1 MKKRT
6 IWVLVA
12 AMVLTFAALIVI
24 QGRYVLLNVELLN
37 NQFNESVRRSLFQT
51 VKIIEENEALNY
63 LAKTLGYEEPQE
75 QATDRMELEEQHQL
89 LKRRIDSLAASKEF
103 TKKRGLLPA
112 ESRRSTI
119 EETSR
124 YLQERYQQNFSRSR
138 TILDQAVFRWLKG
151 TEEKN
156 ILERLDVDDLAEIL
170 ETALHNNGID
180 IPFQYSI
187 VDKQGRIVYKQPSG
201 GKVSENIIRK
211 DEAVFTQRL
220 FPFEDASNPCFL
232 QVFFPHRHDYA
243 VYSLRLVLPSVV
255 LVFLI
260 LLVYVV
266 TIIVIFRQKNL
277 NTMKSDFINNMTHE
291 LKTPISTISLAAQM
305 LQEQDVAN
313 RSPESL
319 KQIATVI
326 RDESKRL
333 SIQVEKVLQMAM
345 FEKENSTLKLTEVNI
360 NALITDVIGSFS
372 LKVASKGGR
381 VITRLE
387 ATDDVALVDEVHFTN
402 VIFNLMDNALKYC
415 GDKTLLLT
423 VETYNVKD
431 NLVITIEDNGIGI
444 SKDDQKRI
452 FEKFYR
458 VSTGNLHNVKG
469 FGLGLAYVKKIVTEH
484 KGTIKVESEP
494 NIGTKFIITIPIL
507 KNYEL

>member
-37 NQFNESVRRSLFQT
+37 NQFDESVRRSLFQT

-75 QATDRMELEEQHQL
+75 QATNGMELEEQHQL
-89 LKRRIDSLAASKEF
+89 LKRRIDSLVASKEF
-103 TKKRGLLPA
+103 TKKRGLVST

-151 TEEKN
+151 TEETN
-156 ILERLDVDDLAEIL
+156 ILERLDFDDLAETL
-170 ETALHNNGID
+170 QTALRNNGID

-187 VDKQGRIVYKQPSG
+187 VDKQGRIVYKQPSDG
-201 GKVSENIIRK
+201 AAEDIIRK

-266 TIIVIFRQKNL
+266 TIIVILRQKNL

-305 LQEQDVAN
+305 LQEQDMAN

-319 KQIATVI
+319 KQIASVI

-333 SIQVEKVLQMAM
+333 SIQVEKVLQMAL
-345 FEKENSTLKLTEVNI
+345 FEKENSTLKLTEMNI
-360 NALITDVIGSFS
+360 NSLINDVISTFS

-381 VITRLE
+381 IITRLN
-387 ATDDVALVDEVHFTN
+387 AADDMALVDEVHFTN
-402 VIFNLMDNALKYC
+402 VIFNLMDNALKYR

-431 NLVITIEDNGIGI
+431 NLVISIEDNGIGI
-444 SKDDQKRI
+444 SKEDQKRI

-494 NIGTKFIITIPIL
+494 GIGTKFIITIPIL
-507 KNYEL
+507 KNNEL

>member
-37 NQFNESVRRSLFQT
+37 NQFDESVRRSLFQT

-75 QATDRMELEEQHQL
+75 QATNGMELEEQHQL
-89 LKRRIDSLAASKEF
+89 LKRRIDSLVASKEF
-103 TKKRGLLPA
+103 TKKRGLVST

-151 TEEKN
+151 TEETN
-156 ILERLDVDDLAEIL
+156 ILERLDFDDLAETL
-170 ETALHNNGID
+170 QTALHNNGID

-187 VDKQGRIVYKQPSG
+187 VDKQGRIVYKQPSDG
-201 GKVSENIIRK
+201 AAEDIIRK

-266 TIIVIFRQKNL
+266 TIIVILRQKNL

-305 LQEQDVAN
+305 LQEQDMAN

-319 KQIATVI
+319 KQIASVI

-333 SIQVEKVLQMAM
+333 SIQ
-345 FEKENSTLKLTEVNI
+345 
-360 NALITDVIGSFS
+360 
-372 LKVASKGGR
+372 
-381 VITRLE
+381 E
-387 ATDDVALVDEVHFTN
+387 AHGDEHQFA
-402 VIFNLMDNALKYC
+402 D
-415 GDKTLLLT
+415 
-423 VETYNVKD
+423 
-431 NLVITIEDNGIGI
+431 
-444 SKDDQKRI
+444 
-452 FEKFYR
+452 
-458 VSTGNLHNVKG
+458 
-469 FGLGLAYVKKIVTEH
+469 
-484 KGTIKVESEP
+484 
-494 NIGTKFIITIPIL
+494 
-507 KNYEL
+507 